1 MSKLSPAQTV
11 QLQAAVSSSVA
22 CQRRTKVPAELT
34 ISQWALE
41 SGWGEHQPGNN
52 CFGIKSY
59 PGCFG
64 VQQLKTVEVIA
75 GVRTV
80 VAGNFA
86 TFPSL
91 EACFEKHATLL
102 TTGRAY
108 GASWSHYLKSADP
121 QMLIREIG
129 PIYATD
135 PQYANKLLQVIS
147 MPEVG
152 ACLAEYR
159 KGS

>member
-1 MSKLSPAQTV
+1 MSKLSPAQTA
-11 QLQAAVSSSVA
+11 QLQAAASSSVG
-22 CQRRTKVPAELT
+22 CERTTKVPAELT

-52 CFGIKSY
+52 CFGIKAY
-59 PGCFG
+59 AGCFG

-86 TFPSL
+86 TFSSL
-91 EACFEKHATLL
+91 EACFEKHASLL
-102 TTGRAY
+102 RTGTAY
-108 GASWSHYLKSADP
+108 EVVWSHYLKSGDTRT
-121 QMLIREIG
+121 LIRQIA

-135 PQYANKLLQVIS
+135 PQYANKLLEVIS

-152 ACLAEYR
+152 TCLADCR
-159 KGS
+159 KAS